1 MNKVSLIDRI
11 AGKLI
16 CEGLTHEFVT
26 KEKAFQKTA
35 NSSYTVQIH
44 QIIEK
49 QYNDIVSAMAR
60 MLTA

>member
-44 QIIEK
+44 QII
-49 QYNDIVSAMAR
+49 
-60 MLTA
+60 